1 MINLND
7 NLMCA
12 IDVETTG
19 LDPMAND
26 ILEIAVVPLT
36 YNLDPA
42 PNIVP
47 FHIMMKPESID
58 NIDFDAMRVLKTY
71 DESMDNSDIT
81 LSKERLIRAVS
92 SGIEQTRAADLL
104 VEWFEEHVC
113 LKPKKRIIPLAHNWI
128 FDSAFLK
135 QWMGPKSF
143 DYLFDPRHRDTM
155 TIAAFHNDYA
165 EFDNR
170 LELPFPK
177 LKLSLLCNKL
187 GIEQRRAHNA
197 LEDAVVTAQVYK
209 RLLQGTFY
217 SPRVVSNVPAS

>member
-19 LDPMAND
+19 LDPFAND
-26 ILEIAVVPLT
+26 ILEVAILPLT
-36 YNLDPA
+36 YDLEPS
-42 PNIVP
+42 PNHVP
-47 FHIMMKPESID
+47 FHAILKPESID

-81 LSKERLIRAVS
+81 LSKETLIRAVN

-104 VEWFEEHVC
+104 VDWFEQE
-113 LKPKKRIIPLAHNWI
+113 LQLRPKKRIIPLAHNWF
-128 FDSAFLK
+128 FDYQFIL
-135 QWMGPKSF
+135 QWIGRKTY

-197 LEDAVVTAQVYK
+197 LEDAYTTAQVYK
-209 RLLQGTFY
+209 RLLNGTFY
-217 SPRVVSNVPAS
+217 SPRVSKNV